1 METLKAYIWDLDG
14 TLFDSYGAIVS
25 SLVDVARACGA
36 ADTPEE
42 ILKAVKQGSVSGY
55 LRDLSA
61 GSGRSTEALYQMYRA
76 VGHAKDGEIILIPGA
91 AETLKAL
98 QDQGAQHFVYTHRGA
113 TSRPLLERLGIKGY
127 FTEIVTSENGFRPKP
142 SGEGVTYLL
151 EKYGLDRMKT
161 AYVGDRTLDV
171 LCAKDAGVQAILYL
185 PEDSCVE
192 PTGKEDRIVRDLTEL
207 AEGMHLLA
215 CGKDYRILRL
225 LGHGKG
231 GYSYLAEADGKEVVL
246 KQIHHEPCDYYAF
259 GNKIEAERH
268 DLERLRHAG
277 IRIPGMIAVD
287 DEAERV
293 VKEYIEG
300 KTVFELIR
308 DGGNAEPYLEQV
320 RKMAAQAKKAGLN
333 IDYFPTNFVI
343 RDGLIW
349 YIDYECNDYMEEWNF
364 DNWGVRY
371 WSRTPEFTE
380 YLKQHPE
387 MAEEASCR
395 GIGS

>member
-1 METLKAYIWDLDG
+1 MERLQAYIWDLDG
-14 TLFDSYGAIVS
+14 TLFDSYGPIVS
-25 SLVDVARACGA
+25 GLLEVARECGA
-36 ADTPEE
+36 PDTREK

-61 GSGRSTEALYQMYRA
+61 GSGKNTETLYQLYRMYS
-76 VGHAKDGEIILIPGA
+76 HARDNEIVLIPGA

-98 QDQGAQHFVYTHRGA
+98 REQGAKHFVYTHRGA
-113 TSRPLLERLGIKGY
+113 SSRPLLERLGIIG
-127 FTEIVTSENGFRPKP
+127 FFDEIVTSERAFRPKP
-142 SGEGVTYLL
+142 SGEGVEYLA
-151 EKYGLDRMKT
+151 EKHGLDKMKT

-185 PEDSCVE
+185 PEDSCVL
-192 PTGKEDRIVRDLTEL
+192 PTGKEDRIIRKLEEL
-207 AEGMHLLA
+207 ADGVSLLVRGQA
-215 CGKDYRILRL
+215 YRILRL

-231 GYSYLAEADGKEVVL
+231 GYSYLAETDGKQAVL

-277 IRIPGMIAVD
+277 IRIPEVIAID
-287 DEAERV
+287 DGTERV

-300 KTVFELIR
+300 QTVFELVR
-308 DGGNAEPYLEQV
+308 DGGDAGPYLAQV
-320 RKMAAQAKKAGLN
+320 REMAAQAKAAGLN

-343 RDGLIW
+343 RGGLIW

-364 DNWGVRY
+364 ENWGIRY
-371 WSRTPEFTE
+371 WSRTPEFE
-380 YLKQHPE
+380 AYLKEHPE
-387 MAEEASCR
+387 MTEGTPCR
-395 GIGS
+395 GTGS